1 MTSPVDLLKS
11 LHKRRLTR
19 RGRPPR
25 EDSEDELGEAYY
37 EHQITDDKV
46 LGASYEMVL
55 DFGYCPS
62 RRLAGEGEGVL
73 PDLESYEITLFLS

>member
-46 LGASYEMVL
+46 FRTNQGNLLE
-55 DFGYCPS
+55 FGHLVS
-62 RRLAGEGEGVL
+62 GEGLGVL
-73 PDLESYEITLFLS
+73 SGL

>member
-46 LGASYEMVL
+46 LGTLYKMLL

-62 RRLAGEGEGVL
+62 RWLEEGGMGWGEVTFE
-73 PDLESYEITLFLS
+73 EEEKI